1 MGFSLSTATMYR
13 IIFILA
19 LFTLLYF
26 LLRSAIRELR
36 ERRNAGSQSANQI
49 SDKNQMIQDPN
60 CRVFVPKGVAVRE
73 EIGGQIY
80 FFCSRECAKT
90 FQKQLAG

>member
-1 MGFSLSTATMYR
+1 MYR

-36 ERRNAGSQSANQI
+36 ERKNAGSQSANQI

>member
-1 MGFSLSTATMYR
+1 MYR

-19 LFTLLYF
+19 LFIALYF

-36 ERRNAGSQSANQI
+36 ERRTAGSHSANQI

-80 FFCSRECAKT
+80 FFCSRECAKM

>member
-1 MGFSLSTATMYR
+1 MYR
-13 IIFILA
+13 IILILA
-19 LFTLLYF
+19 LFTVLYF

>member
-1 MGFSLSTATMYR
+1 MYR
-13 IIFILA
+13 IILILA
-19 LFTLLYF
+19 LFTVLYF

-36 ERRNAGSQSANQI
+36 ERRNTGSDSANQI

>member
-1 MGFSLSTATMYR
+1 MYR

-26 LLRSAIRELR
+26 LLRRAIRELR
-36 ERRNAGSQSANQI
+36 ERGNAGSDSAIQI
-49 SDKNQMIQDPN
+49 SDKHQMIQDPN

>member
-1 MGFSLSTATMYR
+1 MYR
-13 IIFILA
+13 IILILT
-19 LFTLLYF
+19 LFTVLYF

-36 ERRNAGSQSANQI
+36 ERRNAGNHSANQI

>member
-1 MGFSLSTATMYR
+1 MYR

-60 CRVFVPKGVAVRE
+60 CRVFVPKGVAVRD

>member
-1 MGFSLSTATMYR
+1 MYR
-13 IIFILA
+13 IILILA
-19 LFTLLYF
+19 LFTVLYF

-36 ERRNAGSQSANQI
+36 ERRSAGSHSANQI

-73 EIGGQIY
+73 EIGGRRLLLLQPRV
-80 FFCSRECAKT
+80 REDVSETTRRLTA
-90 FQKQLAG
+90 

>member
-1 MGFSLSTATMYR
+1 MYR

>member
-1 MGFSLSTATMYR
+1 MGLRFSQATMYR
-13 IIFILA
+13 VVLILA
-19 LFTLLYF
+19 LFTVLYF
-26 LLRSAIRELR
+26 LLRSAVRELR
-36 ERRNAGSQSANQI
+36 EKRREDSHPADQI

-73 EIGGQIY
+73 EIGGQMY

>member
-1 MGFSLSTATMYR
+1 MYR
-13 IIFILA
+13 IILILA
-19 LFTLLYF
+19 LFTVLYF

-36 ERRNAGSQSANQI
+36 ERSYAGSHSANQI

>member
-1 MGFSLSTATMYR
+1 MYR
-13 IIFILA
+13 IILILA
-19 LFTLLYF
+19 LFTVLYF
-26 LLRSAIRELR
+26 LLRTAVRELR
-36 ERRNAGSQSANQI
+36 ERRNAGSHSANQI

-60 CRVFVPKGVAVRE
+60 CRIFVPKGVAVRE